1 MGLTTKQKR
10 FIECFDGNAT
20 EAARQAGYSPR
31 TVRTVGCENMTKPD
45 IVAAIRE
52 REEKRVNSLILSRE
66 ERQIFWSNV
75 VRDPDEDMKNLRL
88 ELGKEKD
95 SIKRG
100 LQPTEPERPFEE
112 TWAGMKAKYYGEQLE
127 KNPLTANLALPAEIN
142 DVIRRRRNFGRSR

>member
-1 MGLTTKQKR
+1 MNDMGLTTKQKR

-75 VRDPDEDMKNLRL
+75 VRDPDEDMKNRL
-88 ELGKEKD
+88 KASEL
-95 SIKRG
+95 
-100 LQPTEPERPFEE
+100 L
-112 TWAGMKAKYYGEQLE
+112 
-127 KNPLTANLALPAEIN
+127 
-142 DVIRRRRNFGRSR
+142 GRSEADFMERFSNETPMPPTIDIHFIRADTALES

>member
-45 IVAAIRE
+45 IAAAIRE

-75 VRDPDEDMKNLRL
+75 VRDPDEDMKNRL
-88 ELGKEKD
+88 KASEL
-95 SIKRG
+95 
-100 LQPTEPERPFEE
+100 L
-112 TWAGMKAKYYGEQLE
+112 
-127 KNPLTANLALPAEIN
+127 
-142 DVIRRRRNFGRSR
+142 GRSEADFMEKVFDATPPTPPNIEVVFIRADTALEG

>member
-10 FIECFDGNAT
+10 FIECFDVNAT

-75 VRDPDEDMKNLRL
+75 VRDPDEDMKNRL
-88 ELGKEKD
+88 KASEL
-95 SIKRG
+95 
-100 LQPTEPERPFEE
+100 L
-112 TWAGMKAKYYGEQLE
+112 
-127 KNPLTANLALPAEIN
+127 
-142 DVIRRRRNFGRSR
+142 GRSEADFMEKVFDATPPLAPAIQVVFVNAADRQPALDS

>member
-45 IVAAIRE
+45 IAAAIRE

-75 VRDPDEDMKNLRL
+75 VRDPDEDMKNRL
-88 ELGKEKD
+88 KASEL
-95 SIKRG
+95 
-100 LQPTEPERPFEE
+100 L
-112 TWAGMKAKYYGEQLE
+112 
-127 KNPLTANLALPAEIN
+127 
-142 DVIRRRRNFGRSR
+142 GRSEADFMEKVFDATPPTPPNIIVSFVDAATYQKDD

>member
-75 VRDPDEDMKNLRL
+75 VRDPDEDMKNRL
-88 ELGKEKD
+88 KASEL
-95 SIKRG
+95 
-100 LQPTEPERPFEE
+100 L
-112 TWAGMKAKYYGEQLE
+112 
-127 KNPLTANLALPAEIN
+127 
-142 DVIRRRRNFGRSR
+142 GRSEADFMERFSNETPMPPVIDIHFIRADTASEG